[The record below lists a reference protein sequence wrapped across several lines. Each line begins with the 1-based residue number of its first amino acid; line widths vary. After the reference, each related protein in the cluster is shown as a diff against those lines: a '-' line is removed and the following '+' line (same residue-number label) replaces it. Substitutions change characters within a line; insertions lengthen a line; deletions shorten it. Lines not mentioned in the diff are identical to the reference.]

1 MHGPGRLPAVFT
13 RQQVPIRDLG
23 RQDSGRTPGNTGSE
37 RMGYNYEVTINDIRN
52 AIEFLKRSF
61 PGRGDEQRLVD
72 TIEAL
77 ERELAR
83 RKKK

>member
-1 MHGPGRLPAVFT
+1 
-13 RQQVPIRDLG
+13 
-23 RQDSGRTPGNTGSE
+23 
-37 RMGYNYEVTINDIRN
+37 MGYNYEVTINDIRN